1 MKDTGKSADDVVADL
16 VRDEWPKLVATLMRD
31 LGDLQAA
38 EDAAQE
44 AAEIALT
51 RWLDDGIPDRPGAW
65 ITTVARRRAL
75 DRIRRER
82 RGREKM
88 ETLARLERLDET
100 GDTAMASPMLS
111 DKQLRDSQLGLFF
124 GCCHPALSVEAQMA
138 LTLRSVA
145 GLTTAEI
152 AQAFLVPEPT
162 MAQRLVRAK
171 RKIAA
176 ASIPFRIPDDVELL
190 PRLAIVQRVL
200 YLLFNEG
207 YDASG
212 GSDLLRVDLTD
223 EALRLTRLL
232 AALVVDDAE
241 TYGLLAL
248 MLNIDARRAARTDDD
263 GSIVLLPDQDRSL
276 WSQERIAEAAVAL
289 DHALRL
295 EQPGPTQVEAAIH
308 ALHNDAASADD
319 TDWSQIVLLYRELI
333 RHRPTSVVSLNHA
346 VAVAMADG
354 PAAGLTLLDEQELA
368 ASLVGYHYYHAAR
381 ADLLRRL
388 GRNDD
393 AAASYEQALELTS
406 NEAEQRFLAGRLAEL
421 RP

>member
-1 MKDTGKSADDVVADL
+1 MVARL

-65 ITTVARRRAL
+65 ITTVARRRAV

-88 ETLARLERLDET
+88 ETLARLERLDLVDAE
-100 GDTAMASPMLS
+100 APMLS

-145 GLTTAEI
+145 GLTTTEI

-171 RKIAA
+171 RKIATA
-176 ASIPFRIPDDVELL
+176 TIPFRIPDDHELL
-190 PRLAIVQRVL
+190 QRLTIVHRVL

-207 YDASG
+207 YDASAG
-212 GSDLLRVDLTD
+212 DDLLRADLTD
-223 EALRLTRLL
+223 EAIRLTRML
-232 AALVVDDAE
+232 AGLVADDAE
-241 TYGLLAL
+241 THGLLAL
-248 MLNIDARRAARTDDD
+248 MLHIDARRHARTAVD
-263 GSIVLLPDQDRSL
+263 GSVVLLPDQDRSL
-276 WSQERIAEAAVAL
+276 WSQDLIAEGVAVL

-295 EQPGPTQVEAAIH
+295 ERPGPTQVEAAIH
-308 ALHNDAASADD
+308 ALHNEASTPGE
-319 TDWSQIVLLYRELI
+319 TDWPQIVLLYAELH
-333 RHRPTSVVSLNHA
+333 RLRPTPIVRLNHV
-346 VAVAMADG
+346 VAIAMASG
-354 PAAGLTLLDEQELA
+354 PDVGLGLLDEPDL
-368 ASLVGYHYYHAAR
+368 SNDLDGYQYYHAAR

-388 GRNDD
+388 DRFDE
-393 AAASYEQALELTS
+393 AAISYERALELTT
-406 NEAEQRFLAGRLAEL
+406 NEPERRFLNGRLSEIS
-421 RP
+421 RQVDP